1 MHILADS
8 IGKEVAA
15 QAKHIK
21 LQNVQLSDA
30 QAALYRLKD
39 EYQVLIAAK
48 DMLKDVMTQFTD
60 I

>member
-21 LQNVQLSDA
+21 LQNVQLQDA

-48 DMLKDVMTQFTD
+48 DMLKDVMN
-60 I
+60 